1 MQQPIHRYFFHS
13 GLRVCGIFFLLLFSL
28 FPVFGQ
34 GESLRLQSVLIQLA
48 NTSNYAPDH
57 ATVFA
62 AQRGIEIENEKVQVI
77 IEAFSENHAVV
88 LQTKLLGFETIET
101 SVYQHLIEARVPI
114 RWLSAVSRLKEVRY
128 VRLPSVATPAA
139 MLSEGVALIG
149 ANQFFDVGLTGNGI
163 KVAVIDLGFDGLGL
177 AMSSRD
183 LPPNVQ
189 EFDFT
194 NQGMGG
200 IAHGTAVAEIVHD
213 VAPGAQLLMMKVA
226 NEVQLGQAVEEA
238 LRQGVKI
245 INHSVVWFNTE
256 FGDGTGEVAQIASQA
271 ANRGVLWVNAAGNT
285 ALQHWQGGFL
295 DMDDD
300 SWVEFDNLGS
310 ESLPLDADEGQ
321 VVEIFL
327 NWNAW
332 PQTSF
337 DYDLFLIFDGNR
349 NGLFDQGEIF
359 VSSADAQRGLD
370 PPTEHIR
377 LITPFTGK
385 YLISI
390 WYKGASPPPDLELF
404 TTNHTL
410 RTPVREGSVLAP
422 ATAANVLAVGAV
434 NHSQWRTG
442 FLESFSS
449 RGPTS
454 DGRVKPDLVGPDDVI
469 NLIAERFPFQF
480 GATGRF
486 IGTSAAAPHVAGAAA
501 LLMEETLGMTASQA
515 FLQLTRNA
523 LNLPPS
529 SPNNLNGFGKINL
542 SLAPTDELD
551 LILSDLEVSGSVV
564 SVGETVMVNLMVRN
578 PHRRIV
584 SSTVALEVDRRV
596 VSVVEVTL
604 SPNETREITFNW
616 RFEILGT
623 FSISAANLNAINIQ
637 VVESLNIQSVQL
649 FAQHD
654 SHSLRL
660 DIQGQ
665 GIEDIELAVY
675 DLAGERVLHQRS
687 DNATLIVPFFDRFGA
702 PLANGVYLYTLTI
715 NGITRT
721 ERLPMKKLLILF

>member
-1 MQQPIHRYFFHS
+1 MQQRVHRQFLQS
-13 GLRVCGIFFLLLFSL
+13 GFRLGGILILLLVSL
-28 FPVFGQ
+28 LPVFGQ
-34 GESLRLQSVLIQLA
+34 GEPLRLQGALVQLA
-48 NTSNYAPDH
+48 NASNYSPEYVND
-57 ATVFA
+57 FA
-62 AQRGIEIENEKVQVI
+62 GQRGIEIENERVLVI
-77 IEAFSENHAVV
+77 VEAVSIDETAMVETRLNS
-88 LQTKLLGFETIET
+88 LGAEGIAT
-101 SVYQHLIEARVPI
+101 YQHLIQAQVPI
-114 RWLSAVSRLKEVRY
+114 QQLSAISRLKQVGY
-128 VRLPSVATPAA
+128 VRLPATPSAAA
-139 MLSEGVALIG
+139 MVSEGVSLIG
-149 ANQFFDVGLTGNGI
+149 ADDFFDVGLTGNGI
-163 KVAVIDLGFDGLGL
+163 KIAVIDLGFDGLGL

-183 LPPNVQ
+183 LPNNVQ

-213 VAPGAQLLMMKVA
+213 VAPGAQLLIMKVS

-238 LRQGVKI
+238 LRQGVRI

-285 ALQHWQGGFL
+285 ALQHWQGGFRDL
-295 DMDDD
+295 DDD

-327 NWNAW
+327 NWDAW

-370 PPTEHIR
+370 PPMEHIR

-390 WYKGASPPPDLELF
+390 WYKGSSPPPDLELF

-422 ATAANVLAVGAV
+422 ATAANVLSVGAV
-434 NHSQWRTG
+434 NYREWGSG

-454 DGRVKPDLVGPDDVI
+454 DGRVKPDLVGPDDVV
-469 NLIAERFPFQF
+469 NLIAARFPFQF

-501 LLMEETLGMTASQA
+501 LLLEETLGMTASQA
-515 FLQLTRNA
+515 FLYLTRNA

-542 SLAPTDELD
+542 QLAPTDELD
-551 LILSDLEVSGSVV
+551 LVLSDFEVSDTVV
-564 SVGETVMVNLMVRN
+564 SVGETISVNLEARN

-584 SSTVALEVDRRV
+584 TATVALEVDGRV
-596 VSVVEVTL
+596 VSVIEVTL
-604 SPNETREITFNW
+604 NPNETRQVTFSW
-616 RFEILGT
+616 QFEVLGT
-623 FSISAANLNAINIQ
+623 FSISAANLGGISIR

-649 FAQHD
+649 FAQDNHA
-654 SHSLRL
+654 LRL

-665 GIEDIELAVY
+665 GIENIELGVY
-675 DLAGERVLHQRS
+675 DLAGTQVLFQRS
-687 DNATLIVPFFDRFGA
+687 DSATLIVPFFNRFGA
-702 PLANGVYLYTLTI
+702 PLANGVYLYSLSI
-715 NGITRT
+715 RGITRT
-721 ERLPMKKLLILF
+721 ERLPMKKLLVLF